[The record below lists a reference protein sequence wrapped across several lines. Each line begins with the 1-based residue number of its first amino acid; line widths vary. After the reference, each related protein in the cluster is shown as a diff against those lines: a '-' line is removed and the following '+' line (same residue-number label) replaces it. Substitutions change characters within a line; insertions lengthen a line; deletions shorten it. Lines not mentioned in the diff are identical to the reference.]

1 MKNSGCASI
10 MFGALATLALLV
22 LLSSLMRNG
31 DDRRTSTVERV
42 LQPAA
47 AVQLEAQQL
56 AAESERA
63 RIDAERTAQRD
74 LYVFVG
80 ALTLAGMIVLLLFVY
95 LFTRRPQIVEQRV
108 TLHLPAQTPPHEIE
122 AQWRMIDDQMDKR
135 GYEVEKNNGR
145 EDA

>member
-10 MFGALATLALLV
+10 MFSALATLALLV
-22 LLSSLMRNG
+22 LLSSLHMRNG

-47 AVQLEAQQL
+47 SVQLEAQQL

-80 ALTLAGMIVLLLFVY
+80 ALTFAGMIVLLPTAW
-95 LFTRRPQIVEQRV
+95 LFTSRPQVVQLR
-108 TLHLPAQTPPHEIE
+108 LPDSTPPHLIE
-122 AQWRMIDDQMDKR
+122 AQWRLIDSEMESR
-135 GYEVEKNNGR
+135 GYEMERTK
-145 EDA
+145 

>member
-1 MKNSGCASI
+1 MKENSGCASI

-31 DDRRTSTVERV
+31 DGRRTSTVERV

-95 LFTRRPQIVEQRV
+95 LFTRRPQVVELR
-108 TLHLPAQTPPHEIE
+108 LPANTPPHLIE
-122 AQWRMIDDQMDKR
+122 AQWRLIDEQMDSR
-135 GYEVEKNNGR
+135 GYEMER
-145 EDA
+145 RI

>member
-31 DDRRTSTVERV
+31 DNRRTSTVERV

-63 RIDAERTAQRD
+63 RLDAERTAQRD

-80 ALTLAGMIVLLLFVY
+80 ALTFAGMIVLLLIAW

-122 AQWRMIDDQMDKR
+122 AQWRLIDEQMERKGFEIER
-135 GYEVEKNNGR
+135 R
-145 EDA
+145 R

>member
-10 MFGALATLALLV
+10 MFSALATLALLV
-22 LLSSLMRNG
+22 LLSSLPMRNG

-63 RIDAERTAQRD
+63 RIDAERTERRD

-80 ALTLAGMIVLLLFVY
+80 ALTLAGMLVLLLFVY
-95 LFTRRPQIVEQRV
+95 LFTRRPQIVELR
-108 TLHLPAQTPPHEIE
+108 LPDNTPPHLIE
-122 AQWRMIDDQMDKR
+122 AQWRLIDSEMDSR
-135 GYEVEKNNGR
+135 GYEMER
-145 EDA
+145 RQ

>member
-1 MKNSGCASI
+1 MNNRGCVSI

-47 AVQLEAQQL
+47 SVQLEAQQL

-108 TLHLPAQTPPHEIE
+108 TLQLPPTTLPHEID
-122 AQWRMIDDQMDKR
+122 AQWRLIDEQMERKGFEIER
-135 GYEVEKNNGR
+135 R
-145 EDA
+145 R

>member
-10 MFGALATLALLV
+10 MFSALATLALLV

-31 DDRRTSTVERV
+31 DGRRTSTVERV

-95 LFTRRPQIVEQRV
+95 LFTRRPQVVEQRV

-122 AQWRMIDDQMDKR
+122 AQWRMIDEQMERKGFEIER
-135 GYEVEKNNGR
+135 R
-145 EDA
+145 R

>member
-10 MFGALATLALLV
+10 MFSALATLALLV
-22 LLSSLMRNG
+22 LLSSLPMRNG

-63 RIDAERTAQRD
+63 RLDAERTAQRD

-80 ALTLAGMIVLLLFVY
+80 ALTFAGMIVLLLIAW

-108 TLHLPAQTPPHEIE
+108 TLQLPAHMPPHLVE
-122 AQWRMIDDQMDKR
+122 AQWRLIDTEMQTR
-135 GYEVEKNNGR
+135 GYEVERK
-145 EDA
+145 

>member
-10 MFGALATLALLV
+10 MFSALATLALLV
-22 LLSSLMRNG
+22 LLSSLPTRNG

-47 AVQLEAQQL
+47 SVQLEAQQL

-108 TLHLPAQTPPHEIE
+108 TLHLPAQTPPHEID
-122 AQWRMIDDQMDKR
+122 AQWRMTDAQMQRKGFEIER
-135 GYEVEKNNGR
+135 R
-145 EDA
+145 R

>member
-22 LLSSLMRNG
+22 LLSSLPMRNG

-47 AVQLEAQQL
+47 SVQLEAQQL

-80 ALTLAGMIVLLLFVY
+80 ALTLAGMIVLLLFAY
-95 LFTRRPQIVEQRV
+95 LFTRRPQVVEQRV
-108 TLHLPAQTPPHEIE
+108 TLRLPDNTPPHLIE
-122 AQWRMIDDQMDKR
+122 AQWRLIDEQMDSR
-135 GYEVEKNNGR
+135 GYEMERTK
-145 EDA
+145 

>member
-10 MFGALATLALLV
+10 MFSALATLALLV

-31 DDRRTSTVERV
+31 DGRRTSTVERV

-47 AVQLEAQQL
+47 SVQLEAQQL

-63 RIDAERTAQRD
+63 RMDAERTAQRD

-80 ALTLAGMIVLLLFVY
+80 ALTFAGMIVLLLIAW

-122 AQWRMIDDQMDKR
+122 AQWRLIDEQMERKGFEIER
-135 GYEVEKNNGR
+135 R
-145 EDA
+145 R

>member
-10 MFGALATLALLV
+10 MFSALATLALLV
-22 LLSSLMRNG
+22 LLSSLPMRNG

-63 RIDAERTAQRD
+63 RIDAERTERRD
-74 LYVFVG
+74 FYVFVG
-80 ALTLAGMIVLLLFVY
+80 SLTFAGMIVLLLFAW
-95 LFTRRPQIVEQRV
+95 LFTRRPQVV
-108 TLHLPAQTPPHEIE
+108 TLQLPEGTPPHLIE
-122 AQWRMIDDQMDKR
+122 AQWRLIDTEMETR
-135 GYEVEKNNGR
+135 GYEMER
-145 EDA
+145 RI

>member
-1 MKNSGCASI
+1 
-10 MFGALATLALLV
+10 MFGALETLALLV

-31 DDRRTSTVERV
+31 DGRRTSTVERV

-63 RIDAERTAQRD
+63 RLDAERTAQRD

-80 ALTLAGMIVLLLFVY
+80 ALTLAGMIVLLLFAY
-95 LFTRRPQIVEQRV
+95 LFTRRPQVVEQRV

-122 AQWRMIDDQMDKR
+122 AQWRLIDEQMERKGFEIER
-135 GYEVEKNNGR
+135 R
-145 EDA
+145 R

>member
-31 DDRRTSTVERV
+31 DGRRTSTVERV

-122 AQWRMIDDQMDKR
+122 AQWRMIDEQMERKGFEIER
-135 GYEVEKNNGR
+135 R
-145 EDA
+145 R

>member
-31 DDRRTSTVERV
+31 DGRRTSTVERV

-108 TLHLPAQTPPHEIE
+108 TLHLPAQTPPHEID
-122 AQWRMIDDQMDKR
+122 AQWRMIDAQMQRKGFEIER
-135 GYEVEKNNGR
+135 R
-145 EDA
+145 R

>member
-1 MKNSGCASI
+1 MNERGCASI

-63 RIDAERTAQRD
+63 RMDAERTAQRD

-95 LFTRRPQIVEQRV
+95 LFTRRPQIVELR
-108 TLHLPAQTPPHEIE
+108 LPDNTPPHLIE
-122 AQWRMIDDQMDKR
+122 AQWRMIDSEMETR
-135 GYEVEKNNGR
+135 GYELERTK
-145 EDA
+145 

>member
-1 MKNSGCASI
+1 MKERSCLPAFV
-10 MFGALATLALLV
+10 FGGLFV
-22 LLSSLMRNG
+22 LLLLSFASLAVRRG
-31 DDRRTSTVERV
+31 DAQRTSTVERV

-63 RIDAERTAQRD
+63 HLDAERVAQRD

-80 ALTLAGMIVLLLFVY
+80 ALTFAGMIVLLGFVW

-108 TLHLPAQTPPHEIE
+108 TLQLPIGTPPHLID
-122 AQWRMIDDQMDKR
+122 AQWRLIDDHMIER
-135 GYEVEKNNGR
+135 GYEL
-145 EDA
+145 EDVDRR

>member
-10 MFGALATLALLV
+10 MFSALATLALLV
-22 LLSSLMRNG
+22 LLSSLPMRNG

-63 RIDAERTAQRD
+63 RMDAERTAQRD
-74 LYVFVG
+74 FYVFVG
-80 ALTLAGMIVLLLFVY
+80 ALTFAGMIVLLLFAW
-95 LFTRRPQIVEQRV
+95 LFTRRPQVV
-108 TLHLPAQTPPHEIE
+108 TLQLPANTPPHLIE
-122 AQWRMIDDQMDKR
+122 AQWRIIDTEMETR
-135 GYEVEKNNGR
+135 GFELER
-145 EDA
+145 RI

>member
-1 MKNSGCASI
+1 MNNRGCVSI

-47 AVQLEAQQL
+47 SVQLEAQQL

-63 RIDAERTAQRD
+63 RLDAERTAQRD

-80 ALTLAGMIVLLLFVY
+80 ALTFAGMIVLLLIAW
-95 LFTRRPQIVEQRV
+95 LFTRRPQVVQLR
-108 TLHLPAQTPPHEIE
+108 LPDNTPPHLIE
-122 AQWRMIDDQMDKR
+122 AQWRLIDEQMER
-135 GYEVEKNNGR
+135 TGYELEVR
-145 EDA
+145 R

>member
-1 MKNSGCASI
+1 MNNRGCASI

-31 DDRRTSTVERV
+31 DGRRTSTVERV

-47 AVQLEAQQL
+47 SVQLEAQQL

-63 RIDAERTAQRD
+63 RLDAERTAQRD

-80 ALTLAGMIVLLLFVY
+80 ALTLAGMIVLLLIAW
-95 LFTRRPQIVEQRV
+95 LFTRRPQVVQLR
-108 TLHLPAQTPPHEIE
+108 LPDNTPPHLIE
-122 AQWRMIDDQMDKR
+122 AQWRLIDSEMEIR
-135 GYEVEKNNGR
+135 GYEMERTK
-145 EDA
+145 

>member
-10 MFGALATLALLV
+10 MFSALATLALLV
-22 LLSSLMRNG
+22 LLSSLPMRNG

-47 AVQLEAQQL
+47 SVQLEAQQL

-63 RIDAERTAQRD
+63 RLDAERTAQRD

-80 ALTLAGMIVLLLFVY
+80 ALTLAGMIVLLLIAW

-108 TLHLPAQTPPHEIE
+108 TLHLPAHMPPHLVE
-122 AQWRMIDDQMDKR
+122 AQWRLIDTEMQTR
-135 GYEVEKNNGR
+135 GYEVERK
-145 EDA
+145 

>member
-1 MKNSGCASI
+1 MNERGCASI

-31 DDRRTSTVERV
+31 DGRRTSTVERV

-47 AVQLEAQQL
+47 SVQLEAQQL

-80 ALTLAGMIVLLLFVY
+80 ALTLAGMIVLLLFAY
-95 LFTRRPQIVEQRV
+95 LFPRRPHVVEQRV
-108 TLHLPAQTPPHEIE
+108 TLHLPAQTPPHEID
-122 AQWRMIDDQMDKR
+122 AQWRMVYDQMQR
-135 GYEVEKNNGR
+135 NGFEIER
-145 EDA
+145 RR

>member
-1 MKNSGCASI
+1 MNNRGCVSI

-80 ALTLAGMIVLLLFVY
+80 ALTFAGMIVLLLIAW
-95 LFTRRPQIVEQRV
+95 LFTRRPQVVEQRV

-122 AQWRMIDDQMDKR
+122 AQWRLIDEQMERKGFEIER
-135 GYEVEKNNGR
+135 R
-145 EDA
+145 R

>member
-31 DDRRTSTVERV
+31 DNRRTSTVERV

-47 AVQLEAQQL
+47 SVQLEAQQL

-63 RIDAERTAQRD
+63 RMDAERTAQRD

-80 ALTLAGMIVLLLFVY
+80 ALTFAGMIVLLLFAW
-95 LFTRRPQIVEQRV
+95 LFSRRPQVV
-108 TLHLPAQTPPHEIE
+108 TLYLPDSTPPHLIE
-122 AQWRMIDDQMDKR
+122 AQWRLIDSEMDKR
-135 GYEVEKNNGR
+135 GFELERTK
-145 EDA
+145 

>member
-31 DDRRTSTVERV
+31 DGRRTSTVERV

-80 ALTLAGMIVLLLFVY
+80 ALTLAGMIVLLLIAW
-95 LFTRRPQIVEQRV
+95 LFTRRPQLV
-108 TLHLPAQTPPHEIE
+108 TLQLPEGTPPHMIE
-122 AQWRMIDDQMDKR
+122 AQWRLIDSEMDSR
-135 GYEVEKNNGR
+135 GYEMERTK
-145 EDA
+145 

>member
-80 ALTLAGMIVLLLFVY
+80 ALTLAGMIVLLLIAW

-108 TLHLPAQTPPHEIE
+108 TLHLPAQTPHHEIE
-122 AQWRMIDDQMDKR
+122 AQWRLIDEQMERKGFEIER
-135 GYEVEKNNGR
+135 R
-145 EDA
+145 R

>member
-31 DDRRTSTVERV
+31 DGRRTSTVERV

-80 ALTLAGMIVLLLFVY
+80 ALTFAGMIVLLLIAW

-122 AQWRMIDDQMDKR
+122 AQWRLIDEQMERKGFEIER
-135 GYEVEKNNGR
+135 R
-145 EDA
+145 R

>member
-1 MKNSGCASI
+1 MNNRGCASI

-63 RIDAERTAQRD
+63 RLDAERTAQRD

-80 ALTLAGMIVLLLFVY
+80 ALTFAGMIVLLLIAW
-95 LFTRRPQIVEQRV
+95 LFTRRPQVVEQRV

-122 AQWRMIDDQMDKR
+122 AQWRLIDEQMERKGFEIER
-135 GYEVEKNNGR
+135 R
-145 EDA
+145 R

>member
-1 MKNSGCASI
+1 MNNRGCVSI

-47 AVQLEAQQL
+47 SVQLEAQQL

-63 RIDAERTAQRD
+63 RMDAERTAQRD
-74 LYVFVG
+74 FYVFVG
-80 ALTLAGMIVLLLFVY
+80 ALTFAGMIVLLLFAW
-95 LFTRRPQIVEQRV
+95 LFTRRPQVV
-108 TLHLPAQTPPHEIE
+108 TLQLPEGTPPHLIE
-122 AQWRMIDDQMDKR
+122 AQWRVIDAEMETR
-135 GYEVEKNNGR
+135 GYEMER
-145 EDA
+145 RS

>member
-1 MKNSGCASI
+1 MNNRGCASI

-31 DDRRTSTVERV
+31 DGRRTSTVERV

-63 RIDAERTAQRD
+63 RIDAERTERRD
-74 LYVFVG
+74 FYLFVG
-80 ALTLAGMIVLLLFVY
+80 ALTFAGMLVLLLIAW
-95 LFTRRPQIVEQRV
+95 LFTRRPQVVEQRV
-108 TLHLPAQTPPHEIE
+108 TLQLPAHMPPHLVE
-122 AQWRMIDDQMDKR
+122 AQWRLIDTEMQTR
-135 GYEVEKNNGR
+135 GYEVERK
-145 EDA
+145 